1 MTSKAWLICGHGTR
15 RPEGAQEFL
24 SFVDTLKNRHPD
36 KLIEGGF
43 LELSEPTYEMAIA
56 KLYEQ
61 GVREIVAQPLLLFT
75 GVHLKHDIPG
85 LMHEYQHKFPG
96 LSIRLG
102 SFLGPVEPIV
112 DLAIE
117 RIVQTCPALE
127 EHDKKDTLLLTA
139 PIGASVAEANGDAA
153 KLTRLIWEKSR
164 FGFATYGFVSRMA
177 WPSVSDVLDMI
188 RGLPQNRVII
198 APLTFFS
205 GVYLERIQAATERFI
220 SFSPKKVFITKPL
233 GNQDLLCKAVEAA
246 IEKVEHEEINLMDDF
261 DPQATHHHHNH
272 DHGHSHGHSHGHGH
286 HHHGHYH

>member
-36 KLIEGGF
+36 KQIEGGF
-43 LELSEPTYEMAIA
+43 LELSEPTYEAAVA

-75 GVHLKHDIPG
+75 GVHLKYDIPG
-85 LMHEYQHKFPG
+85 MMHEYQKTFPG
-96 LSIRLG
+96 LTIRMG

-117 RIVQTCPALE
+117 RISETCPALE
-127 EHDKKDTLLLTA
+127 EHDKKDTLLLAA

-177 WPSVSDVLDMI
+177 WPSVSDVLELI
-188 RGLPQNRVII
+188 KRLPYNKVVI

-205 GVYLERIQAATERFI
+205 GVYLERIQAATLRFK
-220 SFSPKKVFITKPL
+220 SFSPKEIFITEPL
-233 GNQDLLCKAVEAA
+233 GNHDLLCTAVEQA
-246 IEKVEHEEINLMDDF
+246 IEKVEDGQINLMNDF
-261 DPQATHHHHNH
+261 DPNAVHHHHHHHH
-272 DHGHSHGHSHGHGH
+272 DHTHGHSHDHDEH
-286 HHHGHYH
+286 HH